1 MTRWQFD
8 LDRIR
13 KNWERATDLPPDEM
27 PARFTA
33 VEPPRDPYGA
43 AREIVSRV
51 RALESGTL
59 ERHGAALA
67 PFFDRVEE
75 LVGRM
80 EASASAD
87 AKTRDELRAEL
98 NVALADLE
106 DLLALFG
113 GMLR

>member
-13 KNWERATDLPPDEM
+13 KNWERATNLPPDEM

-33 VEPPRDPYGA
+33 VEPPRDTYHA
-43 AREIVSRV
+43 ARELLSRV
-51 RALESGTL
+51 RALESNTI
-59 ERHGAALA
+59 EQHGPALA
-67 PFFDRVEE
+67 PFFDRIGD
-75 LVGRM
+75 LIGRM

-87 AKTRDELRAEL
+87 AKTKAELRSEL
-98 NVALADLE
+98 DAALADLE